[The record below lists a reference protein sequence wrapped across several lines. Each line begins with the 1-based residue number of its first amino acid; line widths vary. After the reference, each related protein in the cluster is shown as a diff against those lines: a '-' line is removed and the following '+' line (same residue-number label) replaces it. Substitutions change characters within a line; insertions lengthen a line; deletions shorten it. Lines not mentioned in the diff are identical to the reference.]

1 MTLAGEVTF
10 TPCGDLGLVRTL
22 QIRRDH
28 TLPRPLI
35 RLLSIP
41 ALAIVLAASAPA
53 QAQAFPPDQDAA
65 ADNPRAS
72 NSATLLYFNDAHE
85 IGPVL
90 SGGQD
95 RGGVARLSTAID
107 TVREDNPATSVVFGG
122 DLAGGTLF
130 GGLYKGFP
138 MVDAFNKIG
147 VDLANFGQHDFDFG
161 IDNARELV
169 AASEFPWI
177 TSNLVDAEGEPFMA
191 GGTWEV
197 QRIGKVRVGFIGLTD
212 AIDTTL
218 ASDQL
223 DETDPVEAARAA
235 VADMT
240 ATEKVDVVVAVT
252 QHSMDDNRGLAQAVP
267 EIDAIFGEEMAEYE
281 SVISYSGR
289 VPLMAPEGNIG
300 SLIRLDITKEGGE
313 YIVAPSVIEVDHTV
327 TPDPS
332 LRQLEKS
339 YEADMA
345 ANLSTVL
352 ATVQTPLLNPDNAA
366 RRQETALGN
375 WVADAFR
382 AYHGT
387 QIGWM
392 NGGGLRAEA
401 PGPDFTTRDAYSIA
415 PFDNKVMVVQASG
428 AGIVAALEQGVGH
441 VDILGGGFPQVSGIS
456 YSYSPSAAVGS
467 RVSDVRVA
475 GEPIDVGSTY
485 SVAVTN
491 YVVGGGDGVAGFSGG
506 SVLVPAS
513 GAPSDAEA
521 IMAHANSLGVVDAT
535 TEGRITVLP

>member
-1 MTLAGEVTF
+1 M
-10 TPCGDLGLVRTL
+10 
-22 QIRRDH
+22 
-28 TLPRPLI
+28 PRPLI

-41 ALAIVLAASAPA
+41 ALAIVLSASAPA
-53 QAQAFPPDQDAA
+53 QAQAAPPDQAA
-65 ADNPRAS
+65 DADNPRAS

-177 TSNLVDAEGEPFMA
+177 TSNLVDAEGEPFVA

-252 QHSMDDNRGLAQAVP
+252 QHSMDDNRVLAQAVP

-313 YIVAPSVIEVDHTV
+313 YIVTPSVIEVDHTV

-332 LRQLEKS
+332 LRQLEKF

-475 GEPIDVGSTY
+475 GEPIDVASTY

-521 IMAHANSLGVVDAT
+521 IMAHAKSLGVVNAT

>member
-1 MTLAGEVTF
+1 MTLAGQVTL
-10 TPCGDLGLVRTL
+10 TPCGDLGRVRTL
-22 QIRRDH
+22 RIRRDH

-177 TSNLVDAEGEPFMA
+177 TSNLVDARGEPFVA

-281 SVISYSGR
+281 SVISYSGK

-332 LRQLEKS
+332 LRQLEKF